1 MQDRG
6 HLLTEQRN
14 PSSRMLDRATIAEC
28 VALMNA
34 EDAALPAA
42 VAAAAADVTRAIELV
57 VAAFRAGGRLIYVGA
72 GTSGRLG
79 VLDASECPPTFLS
92 DPRMVQGV
100 IAGGYDALR
109 RAIEGAEDNPQ
120 DGAAAMD
127 ERGVEARDVVMGITT
142 GGTTPYVH
150 GALRRARERG
160 AKTIFFA
167 CVAREHVPDDCD
179 VSIRVEVGPE
189 VVTGSTRLKAGTATK
204 LVLNMITTISMV
216 QIGKVYQNLMIDV
229 NTRGNTKLVDR
240 GTRMIMT
247 VTGLERTAAGRLLQ
261 ESGGHVKTALV
272 MHARGVGREEAQ
284 RLIDAHGG
292 RVGEIL
298 DRPQAP

>member
-1 MQDRG
+1 
-6 HLLTEQRN
+6 
-14 PSSRMLDRATIAEC
+14 
-28 VALMNA
+28 
-34 EDAALPAA
+34 
-42 VAAAAADVTRAIELV
+42 
-57 VAAFRAGGRLIYVGA
+57 
-72 GTSGRLG
+72 
-79 VLDASECPPTFLS
+79 
-92 DPRMVQGV
+92 
-100 IAGGYDALR
+100 
-109 RAIEGAEDNPQ
+109 
-120 DGAAAMD
+120 
-127 ERGVEARDVVMGITT
+127 
-142 GGTTPYVH
+142 
-150 GALRRARERG
+150 
-160 AKTIFFA
+160 
-167 CVAREHVPDDCD
+167 
-179 VSIRVEVGPE
+179 
-189 VVTGSTRLKAGTATK
+189 
-204 LVLNMITTISMV
+204 MV